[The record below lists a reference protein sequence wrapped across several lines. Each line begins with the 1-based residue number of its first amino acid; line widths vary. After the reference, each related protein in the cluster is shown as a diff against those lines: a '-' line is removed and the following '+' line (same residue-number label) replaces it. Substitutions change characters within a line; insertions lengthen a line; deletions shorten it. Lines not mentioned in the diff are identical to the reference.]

1 MLRKSP
7 LILALMSAMAVSAV
21 AFADP
26 PAQDAAPPVPTGWDP
41 EAAAKTEPAPA
52 TAPASDPAPA
62 TATAAAPATA
72 TAAAPAAEEPAAAE
86 PAAKQSPVSLVEGA
100 GKGGKVGYA
109 RKGVLE
115 LGGSAGLT
123 VATNMRDVNFS
134 PSIGWFIANNLEMS
148 AILGVSHIRT
158 EMESST
164 LITALVEPSY
174 HMQFAPNVFGLIG
187 IGVGGSYVKGLGGG
201 FAVAPRL
208 GANVM
213 VGRSG
218 VLTPSLSWQY
228 TTHSVDAAGNNDTS
242 MLAVSS
248 ALRINVGYTVMW

>member
-7 LILALMSAMAVSAV
+7 LLVALTSVMAVSTV
-21 AFADP
+21 AIADP
-26 PAQDAAPPVPTGWDP
+26 QEAAAPPVPTGWDP
-41 EAAAKTEPAPA
+41 EAARTTEPAQP
-52 TAPASDPAPA
+52 
-62 TATAAAPATA
+62 
-72 TAAAPAAEEPAAAE
+72 APAAEE

-100 GKGGKVGYA
+100 GTGGKVGYA

-134 PSIGWFIANNLEMS
+134 PSIGWFIANNLELS

-158 EMESST
+158 ETESST

-174 HMQFAPNVFGLIG
+174 HMPFAPNVFGMIG
-187 IGVGGSYVKGLGGG
+187 VGVGGSYVKGLGGG
-201 FAVAPRL
+201 FAVAPRI

-228 TTHSVDAAGNNDTS
+228 TTHSVDASGNDDTT